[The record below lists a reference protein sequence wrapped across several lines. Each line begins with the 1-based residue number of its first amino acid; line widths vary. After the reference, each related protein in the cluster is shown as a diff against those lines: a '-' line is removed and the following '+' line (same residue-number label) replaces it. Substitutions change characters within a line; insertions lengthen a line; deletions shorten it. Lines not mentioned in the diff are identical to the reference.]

1 MEIPIKKLQNGF
13 TMPVFGIG
21 SWQMGGRHE
30 QDFTNDDKA
39 DIQAICNAIESGI
52 IHIDTAERYAN
63 GHAEELVGEAISN
76 YKRDKLFLA
85 SKVWNTNLKYKDV
98 LTACSSSLKRLK
110 TDYLDLYLVHLPN
123 PDIPIQETMKAMSKL
138 KKESLIKNIGL
149 SDFSVERV
157 KEAQDYCADKIVVNQ
172 LHYNLIFREPERKG
186 LVDFCREND
195 VFLVAWRPVQY
206 GMLTDASIPVMKEM
220 CAKYHKTPSQIAIN
234 WLISQKNIVTI
245 SKMRKE
251 DHLKEN
257 LGAVGWEMEVD
268 DIEIL
273 RCEYPGQK
281 DVSDSVPLI

>member
-1 MEIPIKKLQNGF
+1 MKIPIKKLKNGF
-13 TMPVFGIG
+13 SLPVFGIG

-30 QDFTNDDKA
+30 RDFHNDDQA
-39 DIQAICNAIESGI
+39 DILAICNAIDSGI
-52 IHIDTAERYAN
+52 IHIDTAERYAG
-63 GHAEELVGEAISN
+63 GHAEELVGDAISN
-76 YKRDKLFLA
+76 YKRDKLFLV
-85 SKVWNTNLKYKDV
+85 SKVWNTNLKYENV

-123 PDIPIQETMKAMSKL
+123 PDISIKETMKAMSKL
-138 KKESLIKNIGL
+138 KKEGLIKNIGL
-149 SDFSVERV
+149 SDFNVERF
-157 KEAQDYCADKIVVNQ
+157 KEAQSCCEDKIVVNQ

-186 LVDFCREND
+186 LVDFCRKND

-206 GMLTDASIPVMKEM
+206 GMLTDISIPIMKEM

-245 SKMRKE
+245 SKMRKHE
-251 DHLKEN
+251 HLREN

-268 DIEIL
+268 DIERL